1 MLSAL
6 ALGLGAITAAAA
18 EKPVALIIAQ
28 GGLGDQSYND
38 LAYSG
43 FKKALAEDKLEGK
56 AVESKDVVAQAAD
69 ILRRASDAGFGLI
82 VDLEYSHGD
91 ALQAVAKDYSGTDYV
106 ILNQVRPGA
115 NVASVLF
122 QEQEGSYLAGALA
135 TMVAM
140 DTSIKGMTGKPVI
153 GVIGGTK
160 SVGIDKFIVGYIQGA
175 RDINPNAEVKV
186 AYSNNFGDP
195 AVGLQMAKAMF
206 DAGAN
211 VVYQVAGGTGL
222 GVIQAAKE
230 AGRFAIGVDTD
241 QDGIAPGSVLTS
253 MVKRTDV
260 AVETV
265 MKDYA
270 DGKFPG
276 GQDRNA
282 RPRAG
287 RRRPLPDEIYARHDP
302 GCDARQSRG
311 SEEEDPL
318 GRYQGLERRRPG
330 LSGLLQVTET
340 ARVEVRLGARRV
352 TRAFGPVLA
361 NDRVD
366 LSVAPTTI
374 HAVVGGNGA
383 GKSTL
388 MRILQGVD
396 RPDEGSVIL
405 NDRPV
410 RLTGPAD
417 AYARGI
423 GMVHQEFMLAPPL
436 TLLENLVLAREPV
449 GFGGLIDWRAAQA
462 EADRLAEIA
471 GVTIDWRLR
480 VVDAPV
486 HVRQA
491 LEILRLLYRGADVLD
506 PGRTDRGARARA
518 DRGPARADAQA
529 EGGRANDPLH
539 QPQARRGDEHRRC
552 DHDHAC
558 GARC

>member
-1 MLSAL
+1 M
-6 ALGLGAITAAAA
+6 TAGAA

-91 ALQAVAKDYSGTDYV
+91 ALKTVAKDYSGTDYV
-106 ILNQVRPGA
+106 ILNQVQPGA

-135 TMVAM
+135 TMVAT
-140 DTSIKGMTGKPVI
+140 DSKIKGMSGKPVI

-175 RDINPNAEVKV
+175 RAVDPNAEVKV

-222 GVIQAAKE
+222 GVIKAAKE
-230 AGRFAIGVDTD
+230 AGKFAIGVDTD

-270 DGKFPG
+270 DMKFPG
-276 GQDRNA
+276 GQTVT
-282 RPRAG
+282 
-287 RRRPLPDEIYARHDP
+287 
-302 GCDARQSRG
+302 
-311 SEEEDPL
+311 L
-318 GRYQGLERRRPG
+318 GLAQDGVG
-330 LSGLLQVTET
+330 LSPMTHTHDMIPASILDK
-340 ARVEVRLGARRV
+340 VEDMKKKI
-352 TRAFGPVLA
+352 LA
-361 NDRVD
+361 
-366 LSVAPTTI
+366 
-374 HAVVGGNGA
+374 G
-383 GKSTL
+383 
-388 MRILQGVD
+388 
-396 RPDEGSVIL
+396 
-405 NDRPV
+405 
-410 RLTGPAD
+410 
-417 AYARGI
+417 
-423 GMVHQEFMLAPPL
+423 
-436 TLLENLVLAREPV
+436 
-449 GFGGLIDWRAAQA
+449 
-462 EADRLAEIA
+462 EIK
-471 GVTIDWRLR
+471 VWN
-480 VVDAPV
+480 VVDQGYP
-486 HVRQA
+486 
-491 LEILRLLYRGADVLD
+491 DFFK
-506 PGRTDRGARARA
+506 
-518 DRGPARADAQA
+518 
-529 EGGRANDPLH
+529 
-539 QPQARRGDEHRRC
+539 
-552 DHDHAC
+552 
-558 GARC
+558 

>member
-1 MLSAL
+1 MLRAISAL
-6 ALGLGAITAAAA
+6 ALGLGAIAAAEAA

-91 ALQAVAKDYSGTDYV
+91 ALKTVAKDYPGTDYV
-106 ILNQVRPGA
+106 ILNQVQPGA

-140 DTSIKGMTGKPVI
+140 DSKIKGMSGKPVI

-160 SVGIDKFIVGYIQGA
+160 SVGIDKFIIGYIQGA
-175 RDINPNAEVKV
+175 RAVDPNVEVKV

-230 AGRFAIGVDTD
+230 AGKFAIGVDTD

-270 DGKFPG
+270 DMRFPG
-276 GQDRNA
+276 GHTVTLGLAQD
-282 RPRAG
+282 G
-287 RRRPLPDEIYARHDP
+287 V
-302 GCDARQSRG
+302 
-311 SEEEDPL
+311 
-318 GRYQGLERRRPG
+318 G
-330 LSGLLQVTET
+330 LSPMSHTHDMIPGSMLDKV
-340 ARVEVRLGARRV
+340 A
-352 TRAFGPVLA
+352 
-361 NDRVD
+361 DMKKKI
-366 LSVAPTTI
+366 LS
-374 HAVVGGNGA
+374 G
-383 GKSTL
+383 
-388 MRILQGVD
+388 
-396 RPDEGSVIL
+396 
-405 NDRPV
+405 
-410 RLTGPAD
+410 
-417 AYARGI
+417 
-423 GMVHQEFMLAPPL
+423 
-436 TLLENLVLAREPV
+436 
-449 GFGGLIDWRAAQA
+449 
-462 EADRLAEIA
+462 EIK
-471 GVTIDWRLR
+471 VWN
-480 VVDAPV
+480 VVDQGYP
-486 HVRQA
+486 
-491 LEILRLLYRGADVLD
+491 DFFK
-506 PGRTDRGARARA
+506 
-518 DRGPARADAQA
+518 
-529 EGGRANDPLH
+529 
-539 QPQARRGDEHRRC
+539 
-552 DHDHAC
+552 
-558 GARC
+558 

>member
-1 MLSAL
+1 
-6 ALGLGAITAAAA
+6 LGLGATATAGAA

-91 ALQAVAKDYSGTDYV
+91 ALKTVAKDYPGTDYV
-106 ILNQVRPGA
+106 ILNQVQPGA

-140 DTSIKGMTGKPVI
+140 DPKIKGMSGKPVI

-175 RDINPNAEVKV
+175 RAVDPNVEVKV

-195 AVGLQMAKAMF
+195 AIGLQMAKAMF

-222 GVIQAAKE
+222 GVIKAAKE
-230 AGRFAIGVDTD
+230 AGKFAIGVDTD

-270 DGKFPG
+270 DKKFPG
-276 GQDRNA
+276 GQTVT
-282 RPRAG
+282 
-287 RRRPLPDEIYARHDP
+287 
-302 GCDARQSRG
+302 
-311 SEEEDPL
+311 L
-318 GRYQGLERRRPG
+318 GLAQDGVG
-330 LSGLLQVTET
+330 LSPMKH
-340 ARVEVRLGARRV
+340 
-352 TRAFGPVLA
+352 TRDMIPASIL
-361 NDRVD
+361 DKIED
-366 LSVAPTTI
+366 MKKKILS
-374 HAVVGGNGA
+374 G
-383 GKSTL
+383 
-388 MRILQGVD
+388 
-396 RPDEGSVIL
+396 
-405 NDRPV
+405 
-410 RLTGPAD
+410 
-417 AYARGI
+417 
-423 GMVHQEFMLAPPL
+423 
-436 TLLENLVLAREPV
+436 
-449 GFGGLIDWRAAQA
+449 
-462 EADRLAEIA
+462 EIK
-471 GVTIDWRLR
+471 VWN
-480 VVDAPV
+480 VVDQGYP
-486 HVRQA
+486 
-491 LEILRLLYRGADVLD
+491 DFFK
-506 PGRTDRGARARA
+506 
-518 DRGPARADAQA
+518 
-529 EGGRANDPLH
+529 
-539 QPQARRGDEHRRC
+539 
-552 DHDHAC
+552 
-558 GARC
+558 